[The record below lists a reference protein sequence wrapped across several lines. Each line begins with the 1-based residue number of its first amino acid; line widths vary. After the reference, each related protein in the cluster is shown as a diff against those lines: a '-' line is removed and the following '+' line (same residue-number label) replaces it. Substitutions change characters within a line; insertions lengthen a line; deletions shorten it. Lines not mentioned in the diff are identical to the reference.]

1 MKIPHISKLAQMF
14 LFTAPAF
21 LYFLYQV
28 TPLHMAAREGHT
40 DIVTYLVDKRAHINS
55 GDNDRVRV

>member
-1 MKIPHISKLAQMF
+1 MY

-40 DIVTYLVDKRAHINS
+40 DVVTYLVDKRAHINS